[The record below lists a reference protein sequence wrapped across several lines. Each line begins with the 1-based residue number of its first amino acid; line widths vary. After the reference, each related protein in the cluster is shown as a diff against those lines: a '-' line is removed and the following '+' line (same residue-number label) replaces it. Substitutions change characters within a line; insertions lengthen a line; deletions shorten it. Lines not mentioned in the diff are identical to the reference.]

1 MNNRWLGGMLT
12 NWGSNFKSIK
22 KLNNIDN
29 FSEDEEQ
36 IDDFTKKE
44 IMDLTCKRTKLLKSL
59 AGIRNI
65 DVCPDLI
72 IVIDTNRE
80 HLAIS
85 EAVKLNVP
93 IVAVVD
99 SNSDPNNVDYPIPGN
114 DDAIRSIR
122 LYCHLFAEA
131 VLAGIQDALT
141 DSGADAGLAKKV
153 EDKTLEGVT
162 KIVKVA
168 KVSKAR
174 PAAPTK
180 KVEAKSAA
188 KAADKVKAPAKKVE
202 EKK

>member
-1 MNNRWLGGMLT
+1 
-12 NWGSNFKSIK
+12 
-22 KLNNIDN
+22 
-29 FSEDEEQ
+29 
-36 IDDFTKKE
+36 
-44 IMDLTCKRTKLLKSL
+44 MDLTCKRTKLLKSL

-162 KIVKVA
+162 KIVKDA
-168 KVSKAR
+168 KVSKTR